1 MKRIFFCRECIRKRE
16 RLFLNITK
24 SQITIA
30 DYLDFIVYETQ
41 MHVTITEKEKLT
53 GIKLSGLKT
62 SIATR
67 IIRMYR
73 EMLVKFAH
81 EKRLW
86 NNYIK
91 FSKKSAPQEVAGI
104 YEKMLSVSH
113 MNNLKWLVSFNLL
126 LAVSWWR
133 CGNLDCRRLVALRIQ
148 STEYNTS

>member
-1 MKRIFFCRECIRKRE
+1 MQFCRECIRKRE
-16 RLFLNITK
+16 RLLLNITK

-41 MHVTITEKEKLT
+41 MHMTITEKEKLT
-53 GIKLSGLKT
+53 GQKLNGLKT

-91 FSKKSAPQEVAGI
+91 FSKKSAPQEVASI
-104 YEKMLSVSH
+104 YEKMLSVS
-113 MNNLKWLVSFNLL
+113 
-126 LAVSWWR
+126 
-133 CGNLDCRRLVALRIQ
+133 
-148 STEYNTS
+148 